1 MALTL
6 SLFHRPGSVL
16 FLDDDA
22 EYLDMLGMVIPAHWQ
37 VELYSR
43 PAAFARRMRDEPAR
57 WEADAAAQLHMIDRW
72 RQGQPL
78 LPQVL
83 RYWANHPRRHQ
94 LAKTC
99 VIDYAMPGTN
109 GLQVLETLIDWPG
122 ARVLL
127 TGQADEQV
135 AVQAFNQGLIDQFVP
150 KQARDITRLLLGAL
164 RKLGHAPHPRL
175 NTLWRATLRPA
186 QQSMLQIPSV
196 AQALQAYA
204 EKHWVEYV
212 VLDQPFGLLGMD
224 VEGRCHWLQ
233 LEAMSSLSDLA
244 ELASSAG
251 LGLEAVRA
259 VEQGQRL
266 AAIELHQH
274 LGLRGAIRTAPSMS
288 MGDDD
293 TLRAALFTLA
303 PEDLPAPIYPYRH
316 FLEEQGERAI
326 QDD

>member
-1 MALTL
+1 MSLTF
-6 SLFHRPGSVL
+6 SLFHRPGNIL

-22 EYLDMLGMVIPAHWQ
+22 EYLDMLGMVLPAHWQ
-37 VELYSR
+37 VELFSR
-43 PAAFARRMRDEPAR
+43 PAAFCRRMVGEPAR
-57 WEADAAAQLHMIDRW
+57 WEADAATQLQMIDRW

-83 RYWANHPRRHQ
+83 RYWASHPQRHR

-122 ARVLL
+122 SRVLL

-150 KQARDITRLLLGAL
+150 KQARDITRLLTGAL
-164 RKLGHAPHPRL
+164 RKLGQAAHPRV

-186 QQSMLQIPSV
+186 QQSILQMPSV
-196 AQALQAYA
+196 AQALQAFT

-212 VLDQPFGLLGMD
+212 VLDQPFGMLGMD
-224 VEGRCHWLQ
+224 ADGRCHWLQ
-233 LEAMSSLSDLA
+233 LEPLAGLNDLA
-244 ELASSAG
+244 ELVGSAG

-259 VEQGQRL
+259 VESGKRL
-266 AAIELHQH
+266 PAIELHQQ
-274 LGLRGAIRTAPSMS
+274 LNLRGPVRTAPAMP
-288 MGDDD
+288 MGEDN
-293 TLRAALFTLA
+293 TLCAALFTLEA
-303 PEDLPAPIYPYRH
+303 ADLPEPICPYRD
-316 FLEEQGERAI
+316 FQESQGGRTI
-326 QDD
+326 HDD